1 MNAGPSPL
9 GPAGRGE
16 ESSTAGIPA
25 VNGGGELDAFLD
37 GWIALLGEVEG
48 RAPRTVTAARF
59 AVERF
64 LGDLGAAPTVGDL
77 TRAAVERHLR
87 RLFVRGLGEA
97 ARAKALR
104 SIRSFLRY
112 LVGHRM
118 LEHNPANEI
127 RAPRTYSRERPTL
140 SLTETR
146 RLLGLDGTRVQL
158 PRTFIGLRN
167 LVLLA
172 VTYAAGLRASEIG
185 PLRTDD
191 LGWGEDTSLF
201 SVLVARAKGARRD
214 ERLQLPVDISRL
226 LGFYLDLRRGEP
238 SAVGSP
244 YLFVGRQGSPLTSRQ
259 VHRIFKER
267 LKAAKIEARGRRLSP
282 HVLRHSRATHLL
294 EAGFD
299 VRSVQTMLRHGS
311 LETTAG
317 YLHTS
322 EEKIARYLLRKEP
335 LEAHRKRAQPQ
346 LRGAMK
352 ALLDE
357 LRGPG
362 LGVATAPGV

>member
-1 MNAGPSPL
+1 LS
-9 GPAGRGE
+9 RRIE
-16 ESSTAGIPA
+16 ESDPSTAGNPA
-25 VNGGGELDAFLD
+25 VDADGDLDQLLD

-64 LGDLGAAPTVGDL
+64 LGDLGATPTAADL
-77 TRAAVERHLR
+77 TRTAVERHLR

-97 ARAKALR
+97 VRAQALR
-104 SIRSFLRY
+104 AIRSYLRY
-112 LVGHRM
+112 LVGHRV

-146 RLLGLDGTRVQL
+146 RLLGLDGPSAQL

-185 PLRTDD
+185 PLRAED
-191 LGWGEDTSLF
+191 LGWGEETSLF

-214 ERLQLPVDISRL
+214 ERMQLPIQISRL
-226 LGFYLDLRRGEP
+226 LGFYLDLRKREP
-238 SAVGSP
+238 SAAGSA
-244 YLFVGRQGSPLTSRQ
+244 YLFPARSGSPLTSRQ
-259 VHRIFKER
+259 VHRIFKDR
-267 LKAAKIEARGRRLSP
+267 LRAAKIEPRGRRLSP

-294 EAGFD
+294 EAGVD
-299 VRSVQTMLRHGS
+299 VRSVQTMLRHRS
-311 LETTAG
+311 LETTAA

-335 LEAHRKRAQPQ
+335 LEAHRKRPQPQ
-346 LRGAMK
+346 MRGAMK

-357 LRGPG
+357 LHGSG
-362 LGVATAPGV
+362 LGLGAAPGV